1 MSRVR
6 EGLKPSLL
14 LHFQFRQPRHPLL
27 KWVSVPT
34 TQWDVE
40 VLVSLPVLSSMLSSV
55 LYPLIPFSDIPFCVY
70 IQEKK
75 KTIEVIFAKRE

>member
-14 LHFQFRQPRHPLL
+14 LHFQFRQPRNPLL

-40 VLVSLPVLSSMLSSV
+40 VLVSLPVLSSGLSSV
-55 LYPLIPFSDIPFCVY
+55 LYPLIPFSDIRFCVY
-70 IQEKK
+70 IQ
-75 KTIEVIFAKRE
+75 KTNKQTNNRSNFC